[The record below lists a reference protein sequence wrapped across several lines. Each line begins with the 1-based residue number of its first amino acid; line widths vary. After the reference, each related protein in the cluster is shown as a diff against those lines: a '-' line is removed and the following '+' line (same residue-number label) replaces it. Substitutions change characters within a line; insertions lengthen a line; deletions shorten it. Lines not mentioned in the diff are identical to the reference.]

1 MTSTNGVW
9 GVAEPAVFATGVQH
23 AAPYADFG
31 AVSCA
36 SAGNCTAAGT
46 FKNTAGGFRP
56 FTMTSTGGVWDEAT
70 PAVFAE
76 GVQGSSGYSTI
87 SSVSCVSA
95 GNCSAV
101 GRFKNAAGDDEA
113 FTMTS
118 TGGAWGQATPAVFAE
133 GVQNTAPNAWFDSV
147 ACWSAGRC
155 TAVGGFANATG
166 GYEAFT
172 MSSTVT
178 VAITYDAQGGS
189 AVSDGD
195 ASTTVGGLIGA
206 LPTNPTRDGYTFT
219 GWFTAASGGTQVTT
233 SGAHGQTGDFT
244 LYAQWIANP
253 VDSTTS
259 TTTVAPTT
267 TVEPSGVLPATG
279 SGSSNTSVA
288 FATVLAGLGMML
300 VMLRVRR

>member
-1 MTSTNGVW
+1 
-9 GVAEPAVFATGVQH
+9 
-23 AAPYADFG
+23 
-31 AVSCA
+31 
-36 SAGNCTAAGT
+36 
-46 FKNTAGGFRP
+46 
-56 FTMTSTGGVWDEAT
+56 
-70 PAVFAE
+70 
-76 GVQGSSGYSTI
+76 
-87 SSVSCVSA
+87 
-95 GNCSAV
+95 
-101 GRFKNAAGDDEA
+101 
-113 FTMTS
+113 MTS

-206 LPTNPTRDGYTFT
+206 RPTNPTRDGYTFT

-233 SGAHGQTGDFT
+233 SGAHGQTDDFT